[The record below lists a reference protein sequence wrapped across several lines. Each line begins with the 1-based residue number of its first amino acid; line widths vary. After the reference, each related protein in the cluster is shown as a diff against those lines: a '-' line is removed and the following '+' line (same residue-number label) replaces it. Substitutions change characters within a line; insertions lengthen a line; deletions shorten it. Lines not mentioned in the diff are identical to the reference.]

1 MTTTFLDSALRLAK
15 LSLKVFP
22 VHGINDDGSC
32 TCKEGL
38 ECPEKDK
45 GKHPVIANWQK
56 LATTDTTKI
65 TNWSKK
71 YPNANVGIATGHAS
85 TLTVLDVDGEEG
97 KQSLKQLEE
106 KYGPLPKTTIVKTG
120 SGFFHHYFT
129 HCKEFTNSVKFLP
142 GLDTR
147 NDGGYVVAPKSKHS
161 SGGIYEFLV
170 TPEQAGFAEVPGYLL
185 SAFKE
190 AKEQK
195 KTKSSTAILEEGERN
210 SGLFE
215 AGIGLWHRGRT
226 EEEVL
231 DALEKAN
238 QSRCK
243 PPVSEKEL
251 RQVHKSITSY
261 EPELP
266 AYDTEGRRNIF
277 LGQDQL
283 REVADMVAS
292 ALAKRNQQSETLY
305 RNQDTLVQV
314 YQAGSEPLS
323 RLMTNDLMLSE
334 LVRHNNWYTS
344 RYKNLAPSDPP
355 EKLIKLLLTDINL
368 AAFRNLRSISPW
380 PMIDKQGQLLAHNGY
395 HPGAERI
402 ITVPPSYR
410 LDVPAQPSTD
420 DLRWAIDL
428 LQNDLFVDFPFSDQA
443 SRANAMAPLLQLF
456 CCELM
461 QPPYPLHFIQAPVAG
476 TGKSLLVKVIGSIL
490 FGKEPSAMTLGENDG
505 ETRKRI
511 SSQLFSLAPYMFLDN
526 LPPKVHSH
534 SLAAA
539 LTASVWNDRILGVST
554 MKSVDV
560 SALWLA
566 TGNNVNF
573 SNELARRLVLV
584 ELDPTDESPSTR
596 TGFKH
601 PNLMEWVQQER
612 EALIRACLILV
623 RHWYAS
629 GQPKGKQ
636 AFGSYESY
644 ASVIGGILDAAGI
657 EGFLENR
664 TEEFLNQDDDSFF
677 WNHIVKAWYAAYG
690 ESAISVG
697 MLLNGVLDE
706 EFINDYLPSDDRNTS
721 LGMKVSQVKKRVFS
735 GLKIVPLARG
745 HNGRAM
751 YRLQSVTGKHTP
763 PEEVY

>member
-1 MTTTFLDSALRLAK
+1 MTITFLDSALHLAK

-22 VHGINDDGSC
+22 IHGINADGLC
-32 TCKEGL
+32 TCKKGA
-38 ECPEKDK
+38 ECEDA
-45 GKHPVIANWQK
+45 GKHPIIISWK
-56 LATTDTTKI
+56 TLATTDTETIHK
-65 TNWSKK
+65 WDKK

-97 KQSLKQLEE
+97 KQSIKQLEE
-106 KYGPLPKTTIVKTG
+106 KYGPLPETTMVKTG
-120 SGFFHHYFT
+120 SGGAHHYFT
-129 HCKEFTNSVKFLP
+129 YCKELTNSVKFLP

-147 NDGGYVVAPKSKHS
+147 NDGGYVVAPNSKHI

-170 TPEQAGFAEVPGYLL
+170 TPEQAGFAEIPNYLF
-185 SAFKE
+185 ATFKE

-195 KTKSSTAILEEGERN
+195 KTKNSTAILEKGERN
-210 SGLFE
+210 NGLFE

-231 DALEKAN
+231 EALEKAN
-238 QSRCK
+238 ESRCK
-243 PPVSEKEL
+243 PPLSDKEL
-251 RQVHKSITSY
+251 REVHKSITSY

-266 AYDTEGRRNIF
+266 AYDPEGRRNIF
-277 LGQDQL
+277 LGNDQL
-283 REVADMVAS
+283 REVTDIVAS

-314 YQAGSEPLS
+314 YQAGSEILS
-323 RLMTNDLMLSE
+323 RPMTNDLMLSE

-344 RYKNLAPSDPP
+344 RYKSIAPSNPP
-355 EKLIKLLLTDINL
+355 EILIKLLVNDVRL
-368 AAFRNLRSISPW
+368 ADFRNLKGIGPW
-380 PMIDKQGQLLAHNGY
+380 PMIDKQGQLLASNGY
-395 HPGAERI
+395 HASAERI

-410 LDVPAQPSTD
+410 LDIPAQPSAD
-420 DLRWAIDL
+420 ELRWAIDL

-443 SRANAMAPLLQLF
+443 SRANSIAATLQLF
-456 CCELM
+456 CCELI

-476 TGKSLLVKVIGSIL
+476 TGKSLLVKVIGTIL
-490 FGKEPSAMTLGENDG
+490 FGKEPSAMTLGENDA
-505 ETRKRI
+505 EIRKRI
-511 SSQLFSLAPYMFLDN
+511 SSQLFALSSYIFLDN
-526 LPPKVHSH
+526 LPPRVESN

-539 LTASVWNDRILGVST
+539 LTTSVWNDRILGVST

-573 SNELARRLVLV
+573 SGELARRLVLV
-584 ELDPTDESPSTR
+584 ELDPTEESPSTR

-601 PNLMEWVQQER
+601 PNLMEWVQQQR

-664 TEEFLNQDDDSFF
+664 TQEFLNQDDESFF
-677 WNHIVKAWYAAYG
+677 WNQLVKAWYAAYG
-690 ESAISVG
+690 EDAISVG

-706 EFINDYLPSDDRNTS
+706 DFLAEFLPADDRNTS
-721 LGMKVSQVKKRVFS
+721 LGMKISKVKKRVFS
-735 GLKIVPLARG
+735 GLKIMPLARG
-745 HNGRAM
+745 KKGQAM
-751 YRLQSVTGKHTP
+751 YRLKSVTGKHTP

>member
-15 LSLKVFP
+15 LSLNVFP
-22 VHGINDDGSC
+22 LHGINEDGSC

-106 KYGPLPKTTIVKTG
+106 KHGSLPKTTKVETG
-120 SGFFHHYFT
+120 SGGFHYYFT
-129 HCKEFTNSVKFLP
+129 HHKEFTNSVKFLP

-147 NDGGYVVAPKSKHS
+147 NDGGYVVAPDSKHV
-161 SGGIYEFLV
+161 SGGTYKFLV
-170 TPEQAGFAEVPGYLL
+170 TPEQAGFAEIPNYLF
-185 SAFKE
+185 STFRE

-195 KTKSSTAILEEGERN
+195 KTKSSTAIMEEGERN

-215 AGIGLWHRGRT
+215 FGIGLWHRGRT

-231 DALEKAN
+231 EALEKAN
-238 QSRCK
+238 ETRCK
-243 PPVSEKEL
+243 PPVGEKEL
-251 RQVHKSITSY
+251 WQVHKSIISY
-261 EPELP
+261 EPDLP
-266 AYDTEGRRNIF
+266 AYDAEGRRNIVQ
-277 LGQDQL
+277 GNDQL
-283 REVADMVAS
+283 REVANLVAS

-305 RNQDTLVQV
+305 RNHNTLVQI
-314 YQAGSEPLS
+314 YQAGNETLS
-323 RLMTNDLMLSE
+323 RHMNSDLFLTE
-334 LVRHNNWYTS
+334 LANHLNWYTP
-344 RYKNLAPSDPP
+344 RLKHDVPS
-355 EKLIKLLLTDINL
+355 ERLIRLLLNDVRLTD
-368 AAFRNLRSISPW
+368 FRNLKSISPW
-380 PMIDKQGQLLAHNGY
+380 PMIDKQGQLLASNGY

-410 LDVPAQPSTD
+410 LDVPAQPSSE

-428 LQNDLFVDFPFSDQA
+428 LQNDLLGDFPFSDQA
-443 SRANAMAPLLQLF
+443 SRANAVGAMLQLF
-456 CCELM
+456 CCEII

-601 PNLMEWVQQER
+601 PNLMEWVQQQR
-612 EALIRACLILV
+612 ESLIRACLILV
-623 RHWYAS
+623 RHWYAL